1 MQEERL
7 HVSEHRS
14 LYLDMP
20 ARYLLSLL
28 FSSGGGCYGRTDQPL
43 QRWIRLDLEDLQ
55 GNTVFIRK
63 MGNRPLFHK
72 EPLAFIDE
80 TNVCV

>member
-1 MQEERL
+1 ML
-7 HVSEHRS
+7 AG
-14 LYLDMP
+14 LYLDMC
-20 ARYLLSLL
+20 AWCLLSSLCGG
-28 FSSGGGCYGRTDQPL
+28 GGGCYGRSDQPS
-43 QRWIRLDLEDLQ
+43 QRWIRSDLEAMQ
-55 GNTVFIRK
+55 GNTAFIRK